1 MGMLEDVTVPAY
13 RDRSFV
19 IEIQWTENRFEG
31 DGRGTVRG
39 EISRIQ
45 LFLRFVHMLLTV

>member
-1 MGMLEDVTVPAY
+1 MGMLEDMTVPAH

-31 DGRGTVRG
+31 DGRRTVRG
-39 EISRIQ
+39 EISCIQ
-45 LFLRFVHMLLTV
+45 LFLRFIHTLLTV